1 MYRNAWWDSFKK
13 DIVLSTWNKHG
24 KRVRVHVPFKPYLYV
39 ENKSGTYK
47 SIFGKPL
54 VKREFDKPYLRTKFK
69 KEYGGE
75 RFFDDFD
82 VTQQFLL
89 DVYWNKVDNE
99 DFREHPLRTIFF
111 DIEVDPLP
119 SGEFPDPKEAK
130 AEINIITAYDFLD
143 NKYHVF
149 SKKAY
154 KGEELRNRNDVVWY
168 EYDNEYDM
176 LEAWMDFWKKDDYPD
191 IVAGWNSNGFD
202 FPYLFNRIIRQL
214 GEDAYN
220 SLSPYNSI
228 YTSEKENK
236 MGKMVTIYHVAG
248 VTLLDTL
255 DVYQKFK
262 QQKQESYK
270 LDFICNMELGVG
282 KVDYYGMTIYEFMEY
297 DWDRFVEYNVRD
309 VELLVKLEERTHH
322 FDILRITSNMACSNY
337 DKGLM
342 TIPITNGAVAVR
354 AKRKGVALNTFVR
367 HEEYGDKPGA
377 FCSSHPGFHRNVVT
391 VDANSLYPNLV
402 ISNNISPETKVGM
415 CYFKLANAFDTNPDD
430 EVSIH
435 LVNGKTIDT
444 TRSELIR
451 IIKKNNLVMS
461 GNGCLFRQDFE
472 GIVPTFMREV
482 YEMRVETKA
491 EIDKFKERNKMLYNE
506 LEDSTT
512 TKERKDEINEE
523 LAENLRNM
531 QTLNVLQLSYKLLI
545 NSSYGSLSSR
555 ANPIGDDDLANAITM
570 MGSTLIQKLND
581 IIQECVR
588 EYAARE
594 YKNLLAKETDETK
607 KREYTK
613 KIENF
618 ETNPKSAY
626 SALVFNDTDSGG
638 FSLELVPVKMFDKH
652 DGKIEIT
659 PEGYNLVNSICKD
672 INERFVNW
680 YVEKTNSSNCRL
692 VFKREKICDIG
703 IWLKKGGKSD
713 EEAKKNYVCRVID
726 DENVQ
731 HFDGKYVKY
740 TGVKL
745 ARSVIPKPLK
755 NASKEIVFTMLE
767 SQDRKTTD
775 IKVQE
780 LYDKY
785 CNMEMD
791 EKAAVQKANG
801 IEKRTIPD
809 SWEFLKGT
817 PGHIK
822 PAISYNRIIAQK
834 GLVRLSPIVSG
845 DTYKIVNVKTNN
857 KWGIDKIAYLD
868 EWPKEFDEYF
878 QIDNQ
883 TGFKKIIFDEI
894 ARFYKTVNW
903 PAFNPADN
911 YAMSLLDILDL

>member
-1 MYRNAWWDSFKK
+1 MKK
-13 DIVLSTWNKHG
+13 DILLSTWDKQG
-24 KRVRVHVPFKPYLYV
+24 KRRRVHVPFKPYLYV

-54 VKREFDKPYLRTKFK
+54 IKREFDKPYLRKRFM

-75 RFFDDFD
+75 RFFDNFD

-119 SGEFPDPKEAK
+119 NGEFPNPDEAK
-130 AEINIITAYDFLD
+130 AEINIITAYDYLD
-143 NKYHVF
+143 KKYHVF
-149 SKKAY
+149 SKRKYNGTEA
-154 KGEELRNRNDVVWY
+154 RNREDIVWY
-168 EYDNEYDM
+168 EYDTEYEM

-214 GEDAYN
+214 GEDVYN
-220 SLSPYNSI
+220 SLSPYDSI
-228 YTSEKENK
+228 YTTPKTNK
-236 MGKMVTIYHVAG
+236 MGKEVTIYHCAG
-248 VTLLDTL
+248 ITLLDTL

-262 QQKQESYK
+262 QEKQESYK
-270 LDFICNMELGVG
+270 LDFICNMELGIG
-282 KVDYYGMTIYEFMEY
+282 KVDYFGMTIYEFMEY
-297 DWDRFVEYNVRD
+297 DWNRFVEYNIRD
-309 VELLVKLEERTHH
+309 VELLVKLEDRTKH
-322 FDILRITSNMACSNY
+322 FDILRQVCNMACANY
-337 DKGLM
+337 EMGLM
-342 TIPITNGAVAVR
+342 TIPLTNGSVSVR
-354 AKRKGVALNTFVR
+354 AKRRGVALNTFVR
-367 HEEYGDKPGA
+367 HQEFGEKPGA
-377 FCSSHPGFHRNVVT
+377 FCSSHAGFHSNVVT

-415 CYFKLANAFDTNPDD
+415 CYFKLAKPYDTDPTD
-430 EVSIH
+430 EVTIR

-444 TRSELIR
+444 TRAELNR
-451 IIKKNNLVMS
+451 IIKEKNLAMS

-472 GIVPTFMREV
+472 GIVATFMREV
-482 YEMRVETKA
+482 YEERVETKA
-491 EIDKFKERNKMLYNE
+491 KMKVIKKEDRALNNE
-506 LEDSTT
+506 LEDPNTIE
-512 TKERKDEINEE
+512 ERKIEIRAR
-523 LAENLRNM
+523 LKENDAKM
-531 QTLNVLQLSYKLLI
+531 QTLNVKQLALKLSI
-545 NSSYGSLSSR
+545 NSAYGAISSR
-555 ANPIGDDDLANAITM
+555 SNPIGDDDLANAITM

-594 YKNLLAKETDETK
+594 YKTLLTKETNEAK
-607 KREYTK
+607 RREYTK
-613 KIENF
+613 LIEKF
-618 ETNPKSAY
+618 ETDPLSAY
-626 SALVFNDTDSGG
+626 SSLVFNDTDSGG
-638 FSLELVPVKMFDKH
+638 FSLSLVPVQMFNKH

-659 PEGYNLVNSICKD
+659 PEGYNLVNTICED
-672 INERFVNW
+672 INNRFVKW
-680 YVEKTNSSNCRL
+680 YVDKTNSNNCRL

-726 DENVQ
+726 NEDVQ

-755 NASKEIVFTMLE
+755 NASKEIVYTMLD
-767 SQDRKTTD
+767 SQDRRTTD
-775 IKVQE
+775 KKVQE
-780 LYDKY
+780 LYEKY
-785 CNMEMD
+785 CNMSMD
-791 EKAAVQKANG
+791 DKAAVQKANG
-801 IEKRTIPD
+801 IEKRTIPN
-809 SWEFLKGT
+809 SWEFQKGT

-822 PAISYNRIIAQK
+822 PAISYNRIIAEK
-834 GLVRLSPIVSG
+834 GIVRLSPIVSG
-845 DTYKIVNVKTNN
+845 DTYKIVNVYPNN
-857 KWGIDKIAYLD
+857 KWGIDKIAYMD

-883 TGFKKIIFDEI
+883 LGFKKIIFDEI